1 MPPGSSRF
9 GMSRLLEQPSA
20 VGGTPRAQPRHS
32 VLQLMGQGLATSACA
47 CSPSGGGDGVL
58 HAAQEAR
65 APGAAR
71 SPRPPRLPAT
81 AGASCSRRTDSCPSF
96 LRQTTAETEA
106 SLLSPTQQ
114 QASSDSE
121 GAPPSSGVRADAA
134 CMPSSNASFSSWVN
148 SLKAKR
154 KERACSEAEVRAFL
168 QAHGFSDVNQLRRA
182 SRFGAVRRP
191 LHVAVA
197 LGDKAILELLL
208 LHGADPTLPD
218 AVGHLPGHRCGA
230 SRRAPSAAGRA
241 GTRRGGRRRP
251 QQATRASATRSAGR
265 ARGSTCSTIS
275 GRTRCWTAA
284 PRQSSAQEGKKHTD
298 TINPRFPGKYG
309 KIWELGGKTKTQKI
323 WENMGSIFICVYLFV
338 CPNFPLSASFRSSL
352 SPSGRGISAPPSHR
366 PRGGYTFRSSEG
378 TA

>member
-284 PRQSSAQEGKKHTD
+284 PRLWRQREARACARGSAGWSGAHSRSGVREAQTEVSPDFPRPAPLRGRHYCNWCPRRHSILHSTLTLNSSSNA
-298 TINPRFPGKYG
+298 
-309 KIWELGGKTKTQKI
+309 
-323 WENMGSIFICVYLFV
+323 
-338 CPNFPLSASFRSSL
+338 LSSNAL
-352 SPSGRGISAPPSHR
+352 TVA
-366 PRGGYTFRSSEG
+366 
-378 TA
+378 

>member
-65 APGAAR
+65 APGAAAEE
-71 SPRPPRLPAT
+71 PAP
-81 AGASCSRRTDSCPSF
+81 AAAASDGGSELLQEDSCPSF

-230 SRRAPSAAGRA
+230 SRSAQCSWEGWDE
-241 GTRRGGRRRP
+241 TRRAAEAAASHTRKRHEVRRP
-251 QQATRASATRSAGR
+251 SSWEHLFDHLRQDPLLDGCPKAVAPAGGAGLCER
-265 ARGSTCSTIS
+265 ERGVER
-275 GRTRCWTAA
+275 G
-284 PRQSSAQEGKKHTD
+284 AQ
-298 TINPRFPGKYG
+298 PVR
-309 KIWELGGKTKTQKI
+309 
-323 WENMGSIFICVYLFV
+323 
-338 CPNFPLSASFRSSL
+338 
-352 SPSGRGISAPPSHR
+352 R
-366 PRGGYTFRSSEG
+366 PRGPD
-378 TA
+378 